1 MDIGRNGIG
10 AMSSASPTQFLS
22 AEGMK
27 SANQMESSKYNYGAS
42 GSGHGSFVSTLMGSR
57 ERSLSTGNLS
67 EFHMGQ
73 MLPPILQQ
81 PPLMHAAGMGSH
93 MQPNMKNFGRDAAA
107 DSAAAAAHAR
117 CWHGLTHAAEYEEL
131 RPNVSEE

>member
-1 MDIGRNGIG
+1 
-10 AMSSASPTQFLS
+10 MSSASPTQFLS

-42 GSGHGSFVSTLMGSR
+42 GSGHGNGGAGFVSSLMGSR

-93 MQPNMKNFGRDAAA
+93 MQPNMKNFGRM
-107 DSAAAAAHAR
+107 
-117 CWHGLTHAAEYEEL
+117 
-131 RPNVSEE
+131 

>member
-1 MDIGRNGIG
+1 
-10 AMSSASPTQFLS
+10 MSSASPTQFLS

-42 GSGHGSFVSTLMGSR
+42 ASSHGNGGAGFVGSLMGSR

-93 MQPNMKNFGRDAAA
+93 MQPNMKNFGRM
-107 DSAAAAAHAR
+107 
-117 CWHGLTHAAEYEEL
+117 
-131 RPNVSEE
+131 